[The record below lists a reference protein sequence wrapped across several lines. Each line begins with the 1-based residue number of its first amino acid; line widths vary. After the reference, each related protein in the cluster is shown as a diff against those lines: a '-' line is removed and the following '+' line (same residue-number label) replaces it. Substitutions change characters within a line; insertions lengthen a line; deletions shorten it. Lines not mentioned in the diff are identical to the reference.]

1 MCEKKELSFSIFMLY
16 SLADK
21 WKMSPAKVYKILN
34 STGILDNYIIKCYDV
49 LHTQGKEYLVE
60 DITDYVR
67 EKGVN
72 VYELSEEWDDFKLL
86 SFEKEN
92 EKWLDFVCACRKG
105 QPLNKEYDIIIG
117 NVADDDVFKTVDM
130 YFRGLWDKE
139 KVLGELRYYK
149 MNNQRKYLTNDNEE
163 GSFR

>member
-21 WKMSPAKVYKILN
+21 WNMSPAKVYKILN

-72 VYELSEEWDDFKLL
+72 V
-86 SFEKEN
+86 
-92 EKWLDFVCACRKG
+92 
-105 QPLNKEYDIIIG
+105 
-117 NVADDDVFKTVDM
+117 
-130 YFRGLWDKE
+130 
-139 KVLGELRYYK
+139 
-149 MNNQRKYLTNDNEE
+149 
-163 GSFR
+163 